1 MFDSAIPWTAACQ
14 ASLSFTISQSLL
26 RFMSIE
32 SVMLSNHVIL
42 CHPLLLL
49 PSIFPSI
56 RVFLFADAKRQFFA
70 SAGQSIGASASA
82 SVLPMNIQDW
92 FTLRLTG
99 LISLPSK
106 WLSIVFS
113 STTVWKYQFL
123 GSQFSLCS
131 NSHPY
136 MTTEKTIALTRET
149 FVSKVMSL
157 LFNMLFRLF
166 ISFLPRS

>member
-1 MFDSAIPWTAACQ
+1 MSN
-14 ASLSFTISQSLL
+14 SLQTHGLQHARLPFPSPSPRTCSIHVHRISDATQPY
-26 RFMSIE
+26 F
-32 SVMLSNHVIL
+32 IL
-42 CHPLLLL
+42 CRPLLLL

-149 FVSKVMSL
+149 FVSKVMS
-157 LFNMLFRLF
+157 
-166 ISFLPRS
+166 